1 MTTKEPASIVPQL
14 NRVDRAAGR
23 MIRERER
30 KTRAAQR
37 RRATRAQ
44 AEAYQTRVETLT
56 QIHRV
61 AFERIDWVTIVEQ
74 GPVAPSVARDAVSS
88 VARRKLAEYRPSLM
102 DTLLGLEQQKR
113 RELTEKVVEAGRADI
128 ELYARAKAAAEAHNR
143 MLKLAP
149 EVVALKPAAIAGV
162 LHANGAAG
170 ALAEAVEGLKLF
182 VLGPTRLIAL
192 VDLLEFD
199 AMPDEACTLG
209 AAGPGF
215 AVIAPEE
222 QVEMQLA
229 HACSVALRVAVELL
243 QAAPVEAVEVLAR
256 ICRPLGL
263 AEVDMEP
270 VLYVKVPAEALAK
283 LKLKTLEATPVVTA
297 FGPRIDWKP
306 VRGFAR
312 IKADD
317 LGLPEAPEATAGSA
331 AA

>member
-1 MTTKEPASIVPQL
+1 MTIKEPASIIPQL

-30 KTRAAQR
+30 KNRATQR
-37 RRATRAQ
+37 RRATRQQ
-44 AEAYQTRVETLT
+44 AEAYEARIEVLT

-61 AFERIDWVTIVEQ
+61 AFQRIDWTTIVEQ

-88 VARRKLAEYRPSLM
+88 AARRRLAEYRPSLM

-143 MLKLAP
+143 LLKLAP
-149 EVVALKPAAIAGV
+149 EVAALKPAAIAGV

-170 ALAEAVEGLKLF
+170 VLAEAVEGLKLF
-182 VLGPTRLIAL
+182 LVGADRLVAI
-192 VDLLEFD
+192 VDVLEFD
-199 AMPDEACTLG
+199 ALPDEACTLG

-215 AVIAPEE
+215 AVIPPAE
-222 QVEMQLA
+222 QAEMQLA
-229 HACSVALRVAVELL
+229 HACSVALRVGVEIL
-243 QAAPVEAVEVLAR
+243 QAAPVETVDVLAR

-263 AEVDMEP
+263 TEADMEP
-270 VLYVKVPAEALAK
+270 VLYVKVPAAALAK
-283 LKLKTLEATPVVTA
+283 LKLKTLEATAVVTA
-297 FGPRIDWKP
+297 LNPRIDWKA

-312 IKADD
+312 IRIDD
-317 LGLPEAPEATAGSA
+317 LGIPEAPDAAAGSA